1 MKFNIIILLF
11 WSCILSAQ
19 SKNEKEERITLSQ
32 FPNLAHQSLLSTEK
46 PLKKLKFFKEIDG
59 SRKSYEAKF
68 KYNKLQY
75 SVEFDTLGKLED
87 IEIIIKQ
94 KHIPEGALQQI
105 TTYFKTNFDKYSFI
119 KIQEQYINKKDKTD
133 TDFINYILENPI
145 GKHTHFEIIAE
156 IKSKKD
162 RLFKEFTFKFT
173 GEFEKS
179 RPISSS
185 SYEHALF

>member
-1 MKFNIIILLF
+1 MKYNIIILLF
-11 WSCILSAQ
+11 WSCLLQAQ
-19 SKNEKEERITLSQ
+19 TKNEKEERIPDFQ
-32 FPNLAHQSLLSTEK
+32 FPKPAYNYFNNTKK
-46 PLKKLKFFKEIDG
+46 PLKRLKFFKEIDG
-59 SRKSYEAKF
+59 KNKSYEAKF
-68 KYNKLQY
+68 KYNKLHY

-119 KIQEQYINKKDKTD
+119 KIQEQYINKTTKTD

-156 IKSKKD
+156 IKSEKD